1 METRD
6 SDRRIIED
14 ASFPVKA
21 VSEHGSRE
29 KKKQITGLHTW
40 WARRPLGASRATCYA
55 ALVSPTKQT
64 GPFKLRKHQFIAE
77 LSKSEN
83 LSNPLWVTSAQTEI
97 LEEERFAGEKPKVLD
112 PFGGAGS
119 IPLEA
124 QRLGCETHSCDL
136 NPVAVLIQ
144 KCLLEYP
151 QKYRECLHDDVR
163 KWGEQILNEVTD
175 ELKSFYPKDPDG
187 SSPIA
192 YIWART
198 LPCQNIRCGAAIPL
212 LKQFWLAKK
221 KKKRVA
227 LFPYESEGQVAFRL
241 VGTGTHDALPDG
253 FDPSKAT
260 VRNAVVTC
268 PLCKSTISA
277 KETRALFQ
285 EGNVAKERMVAVVTL
300 LPNNRGRQYRLATDT
315 DEAVFT
321 AAQKQLAKKR
331 EFLAKEWGLDP
342 VPDEAIPEGIECGYR
357 VSKYHFSNY
366 GSLFN
371 SRQQL
376 TLVTLVEKIRAAH
389 SEMSSEE
396 GNQGP
401 YATAVA
407 TYLGLWLNRI
417 ADIFSSLCRWRS
429 DSEAVVGVFGRS
441 GLPMVWDY
449 AEAHLASVSV
459 NRLKEVLNTIKYL
472 AQIRAEPAKVKQA
485 SAAKLPVEHYPDAFF
500 DAVLTDPPYYNNIP
514 YAYLS
519 DFFYVWLKRSI
530 GAIHPELFKTELT
543 PKKDEIVAYSHR
555 EGGMAAGKR
564 FFEEGL
570 RKAFAE
576 IHRVLK
582 PNGIAVIVYA
592 HKSNEG
598 WETLINALLDSE
610 FVITAAW
617 SIETELKGR
626 LVAQNTASL
635 SSSIYMVA
643 RKKVREPLGMYKDV
657 MAELKE
663 HLQSQCSE
671 LWESGISG
679 ADLSIAAI
687 GSALQVFSKYEEVMD
702 YEGTLIRAENI
713 LTDIRELI
721 AAYDPEKIHVA
732 TSSIS
737 AGPQVYSSA
746 QRIETEATPLTL
758 FYHLWRKEHG
768 EKELLFDEAN
778 QLARSL
784 GIDLSTE
791 CREGNFIRKEGASI
805 RVLAPHERHID
816 DVADS
821 EELIDILHHALLL
834 WRSNERAEMFQC
846 LARNEVG
853 VNELIYNVAQAVS
866 LALPLEA
873 EERRWLEAWIADRET
888 VKAEV
893 TGILKEQAQETLSLN
908 DTTRRT

>member
-1 METRD
+1 MINSGGKG

-21 VSEHGSRE
+21 VSEQGSRD

-55 ALVSPTKQT
+55 ALVSSTKQT
-64 GPFKLRKHQFIAE
+64 GPLKLQKHQFITE

-83 LSNPLWVTSAQTEI
+83 ALNSVWVPQAQTEI
-97 LEEERFAGEKPKVLD
+97 LEQEKFAGEKPKVLD

-151 QKYRECLHDDVR
+151 QKYRECLHDDVG
-163 KWGEQILNEVTD
+163 KWGEQILNEVTA
-175 ELKSFYPKDPDG
+175 ELNSFYPQDSDG

-198 LPCQNIRCGAAIPL
+198 LPCQNPRCGAVIPL
-212 LKQFWLAKK
+212 MKQFWLAKK

-227 LFPYESEGQVAFRL
+227 LFPYESEGQVAFRI

-253 FDPSKAT
+253 FDPSKGT

-285 EGNVAKERMVAVVTL
+285 ADDVAKERMVAVVTL
-300 LPNNRGRQYRLATDT
+300 LPNKSGRHYRLATDA
-315 DEAVFT
+315 DEIAF
-321 AAQKQLAKKR
+321 ASAREQLSKKR
-331 EFLAKEWGLDP
+331 KFLSNEWGLDP
-342 VPDEAIPEGIECGYR
+342 VPDETTPEGGDYGYR
-357 VSKYHFSNY
+357 TSNY
-366 GSLFN
+366 NLGTYGSFFN

-389 SEMSSEE
+389 LEMSREE
-396 GNQGP
+396 GGP
-401 YATAVA
+401 GTYAAAVT
-407 TYLGLWLNRI
+407 TYLGLWLNQI
-417 ADIFSSLCRWRS
+417 TDIFSNLCRWRS

-449 AEAHLASVSV
+449 AETHLAPASA
-459 NRLKEVLNTIKYL
+459 NRLEGVLNTIKYL
-472 AQIRAEPAKVKQA
+472 AQIRAEPAEVRQA
-485 SAAKLPVEHYPDAFF
+485 SAANLPVEHYPDAFF

-530 GAIHPELFKTELT
+530 GAIHPELFKTDLT
-543 PKKDEIVAYSHR
+543 PKKDEIVAYRHR
-555 EGGMAAGKR
+555 EGGMKAGKR
-564 FFEEGL
+564 SFEDGL

-598 WETLINALLDSE
+598 WETLINALLDSA

-626 LVAQNTASL
+626 LVSQNTASL

-643 RKKVREPLGMYKDV
+643 RKKVRKPLGMYKDV
-657 MAELKE
+657 RAELEE
-663 HLQSQCSE
+663 HLKSQCSE

-702 YEGTLIRAENI
+702 YKGNLIRAENI
-713 LTDIRELI
+713 LMDIRELI
-721 AAYDPEKIHVA
+721 SAYNPETIHA
-732 TSSIS
+732 GTSSVPAS
-737 AGPQVYSSA
+737 LHVSSA
-746 QRIETEATPLTL
+746 QRIETEATPLTQ
-758 FYHLWRKEHG
+758 FYYLWRKEYG
-768 EKELLFDEAN
+768 EKVLLFDEAN

-784 GIDLSTE
+784 GIDLTAE
-791 CREGNFIRKEGASI
+791 CGERKFICQEGSFV
-805 RVLAPHERHID
+805 RVLGAHERRID

-821 EELIDILHHALLL
+821 EELIDVLHHALLL
-834 WRSNERAEMFQC
+834 WRSGEREAMVQS
-846 LARNEVG
+846 LARGEVG
-853 VNELIYNVAQAVS
+853 VNELIWNVAQAVS

-873 EERRWLEAWIADRET
+873 EERRWLEGWLADREAI
-888 VKAEV
+888 KADVSAFLLEP
-893 TGILKEQAQETLSLN
+893 EQETFGY
-908 DTTRRT
+908 